1 MTDYGFEMA
10 RAVHDP
16 KGLAALKL
24 AAKGSGEGAAL
35 REAAEEFEGLFVQ
48 QMLAAMRK
56 TVPEDGLFSSSEES
70 TFRAMAD
77 QQLAQDLARSGDFG
91 IAESLVRQL
100 GREGEGGGAAQS
112 SDPGAL
118 GAQVRL
124 HQARKGAE
132 KA

>member
-1 MTDYGFEMA
+1 MTDYGFDMA

-16 KGLAALKL
+16 KGLVALKL

-100 GREGEGGGAAQS
+100 GREGDGAGAS
-112 SDPGAL
+112 SDPTAL

-124 HQARKGAE
+124 RQAHNGAE
-132 KA
+132 QR